1 MPISQ
6 IWKGIR
12 ILHAALLAS
21 LAIYGVVVVIVA
33 QQPSTTPITVE
44 PGVIVPIFGGLAAA
58 ILLVVEP
65 LLRRPL
71 MPPRVA
77 FPGREP
83 DLDAVAEGAVLAALT
98 KLRVAL
104 IVRWSLC
111 ESVGVLGL
119 MAGFMFHDA
128 RYFAP
133 FAVVAAGA
141 MVASAPRAQLLDEV
155 VRAAR
160 RT

>member
-1 MPISQ
+1 MSIAQ
-6 IWKGIR
+6 VWKGIR

-21 LAIYGVVVVIVA
+21 LAIYGVVVVFVT
-33 QQPSTTPITVE
+33 QQPSTTPITVD
-44 PGVIVPIFGGLAAA
+44 PGVLVPIFGGLAAA

-65 LLRRPL
+65 LLRRRL
-71 MPPRVA
+71 MPARVA

-83 DLDAVAEGAVLAALT
+83 DLDAVADGAVLAALT

-104 IVRWSLC
+104 IVSWSLC
-111 ESVGVLGL
+111 ESIGVLGL
-119 MAGFMFHDA
+119 MAGFVFHDA

-141 MVASAPRAQLLDEV
+141 MLAYAPRVIVLDEV

-160 RT
+160 RA